1 VRTLQ
6 DNIVW
11 LSSPAIIN
19 TLKRR
24 RFHTRKLKQSMKC
37 IPKQQSCE
45 GGTAIWLV
53 TFSFHVEIT
62 FIDIINEMKSC
73 FDAALLST
81 ELGIDWEARSE
92 ILLVSSCL
100 QRQEVHSSPSFSPIS
115 EVILFFI
122 FFLPAANKE
131 EKPRTFS
138 YVWSFAI
145 YTKLLKSK
153 SSVWLL
159 RRIEALV

>member
-1 VRTLQ
+1 MKTLQ

-24 RFHTRKLKQSMKC
+24 RFHARKLKQSMKC

-73 FDAALLST
+73 FDAVLLST

-100 QRQEVHSSPSFSPIS
+100 QRQEVHSSHFFSPVS
-115 EVILFFI
+115 EVIVC

-145 YTKLLKSK
+145 YTESYLSERGV
-153 SSVWLL
+153 SGCW
-159 RRIEALV
+159 EG